1 MQELQEQRRP
11 SSIKRRRLKKLSI
24 IFAGSVAMLLILY
37 FILTSSVVLKSIVLP
52 MAGKQ
57 LGAPVHAQD
66 INFSL
71 FSSTLEIKYLTVGDS
86 AAPLLSSRR
95 AYVKCAFLSLPGSII
110 IDTLELDNTSVKL
123 HRSADGKW
131 NLPLLNISKESDVPA
146 AKTPAPA
153 DAETKPVS
161 AKPSP
166 PPHIEIKKLVI
177 SKLSVGIQ
185 DQLGGKTENFQL
197 DDFNLN
203 ISNIVPSGNAKVE
216 FDGKLEL
223 KQGDLL
229 LEDGQF
235 AGTGLIDLSKELMP
249 ELFKLKQSLT
259 ISRGYALGQALD
271 RTRLDNVV
279 EFTFDGN
286 NFNIR
291 EISLNEYKADKL
303 SAQMDFDASGTVE
316 PLDIKFQLNAP
327 LIPEAFL
334 DMVEFLSGASG
345 LGYAQLDIAGRLGWS
360 NQTLSAVASVDLKHH
375 EAGKEEVLIPEFQ
388 FSLNEDVKLD
398 MKNKTMSIKAL
409 KAELSE
415 EESRGIKLSLSK
427 PFSYNWSEP
436 DKAPDVY
443 PSINLTLNQLRL
455 VYLNLLRRRSG
466 ISFNSGMISGTA
478 NTVFNAQNN
487 SITLKNMFAGRDI
500 NFGAPGYK
508 TGGLSFDQSAMVKI
522 QNMKTLEVSPLFFS
536 LKQNDAVLAELRL
549 NSVMDMKSQVASFD
563 LILSQVCGSVFDMLP
578 QVVKDLDILKN
589 MFKNLSP
596 FTLDVK
602 SSGSMALK
610 QGALILKQVDVSLNR
625 PEQGSLK
632 VDFLKP
638 WELDLSGAG
647 TVLKQPMNAQVNL
660 DNMDVR
666 FVNSFLPPSQVFR
679 AGRVTTRLN
688 TSLDIMKA
696 VLKTTGTI
704 SIDSLTMTSGAIAL
718 NNISLAADTD
728 ITMKDW
734 MELDLK
740 RFKSL
745 LGSGSARA
753 AELDCSG
760 RFDFNNG
767 TIRLQSKLGFLDEN
781 AVKIFMPDFPIR
793 FKTAGAVTFVM
804 NPGYSVPLIKCDLNT
819 TDVITPEINA
829 PLQGKLNI
837 DICPQEHKLQINAI
851 ECGIMQQDSLVAH
864 LLARGEVA
872 IPLKSGK
879 TILTLNSKAMDLK
892 LLEELLKS
900 SPSSADKAPKIASSP
915 SPAGTSPNPPR
926 ESSTSEPGAID
937 VKADIELK
945 LDLKKISYGPDITMS
960 CTDSTIIL
968 RRNFFS
974 ADPLKL
980 TINGTPVNISL
991 QMDPGQPDGYPFELA
1006 ANFKAMHVGPIFRTL
1021 ASDTSINASGKV
1033 DDFDLKLKGKGFTMP
1048 NLEKNLNGRLKL
1060 NASAMSFPDSLKSF
1074 KPVRVILI
1082 PVEAMAQI
1090 LTHLPQMGR
1099 DARRSFEAA
1108 RDVYTN
1114 VNNLYLEKG
1123 EVDLL
1128 IANGRTSITKFD
1140 FRGDFI
1146 REMNF
1151 SGYVS
1156 INPDAP
1162 MQLVSMLDIYFVK
1175 VPLNIHGT
1183 LNEPEPDTGRMIASF
1198 ISSNIMNIVNPS
1210 SVKNIIKDSAEET
1223 GSILKQAGQILRE
1236 GITGPQPKQKDQETT
1251 QDKQKRNTDLIR
1263 DILNF

>member
-1 MQELQEQRRP
+1 MQRQQV
-11 SSIKRRRLKKLSI
+11 STKKRRLKKLGI
-24 IFAGSVAMLLILY
+24 ILAASAALLLVLY

-52 MAGKQ
+52 MAEKQ
-57 LGAPVHAQD
+57 LGVPVHAQD
-66 INFSL
+66 INLSL
-71 FSSTLEIKYLTVGDS
+71 FSSTLEIKYLTLGDS
-86 AAPLLSSRR
+86 AAPMLSSRR
-95 AYVKCAFLSLPGSII
+95 AYVKCAFFSLPGAII
-110 IDTLELDNTSVKL
+110 IDTLELDSTSLKL

-131 NLPLLNISKESDVPA
+131 NLPLLNISKAPDSPVV
-146 AKTPAPA
+146 KTPEPSGKTTA
-153 DAETKPVS
+153 TKTTATKSTPI
-161 AKPSP
+161 PY
-166 PPHIEIKKLVI
+166 IEIKKLAI
-177 SKLSVGIQ
+177 SKLTVDIQ
-185 DQLGGKTENFQL
+185 DHLGGKTENLKL

-203 ISNIVPSGNAKVE
+203 ITNIVPSSKARME

-223 KQGDLL
+223 KQGDMFF
-229 LEDGQF
+229 EDGQLS
-235 AGTGLIDLSKELMP
+235 GTGSIDLSKELMP
-249 ELFKLKQSLT
+249 ELFTLKQSLA
-259 ISRGYALGQALD
+259 ISRGHALGQALD

-291 EISLNEYKADKL
+291 EISLKEYKADKL
-303 SAQMDFDASGTVE
+303 SAQLDFDASGTVK
-316 PLDIKFQLNAP
+316 PLDIKFQLKAP

-334 DMVEFLSGASG
+334 DMVEFLTGASG

-360 NQTLSAVASVDLKHH
+360 NQMLSAAASVDLKHY

-398 MKNKTMSIKAL
+398 MKNKTVSIKAL

-415 EESRGIKLSLSK
+415 KESRGIKLSLSK

-436 DKAPDVY
+436 DKAPEAY
-443 PSINLTLNQLRL
+443 PSINLALNQLRL
-455 VYLNLLRRRSG
+455 SYLNLLSRRSG
-466 ISFNSGMISGTA
+466 ITFNSGMISGAA

-487 SITLKNMFAGRDI
+487 SITLKSMFDGRDVS
-500 NFGAPGYK
+500 FSAPGYK
-508 TGGLSFDQSAMVKI
+508 AGGLSFDKSVTVKI
-522 QNMKTLEVSPLFFS
+522 QNMKTLEVSPLFLL
-536 LKQNDAVLAELRL
+536 LKQHDAVLAELRL
-549 NSVMDMKSQVASFD
+549 SSTMDMKSQVASFD
-563 LILSQVCGSVFDMLP
+563 LALSQVSGSIFDMMP

-610 QGALILKQVDVSLNR
+610 QGALALNQVDVSLTR

-632 VDFLKP
+632 VTFLKP
-638 WELDLSGAG
+638 WELNLSGTG
-647 TVLKQPMNAQVNL
+647 TMLKEPINAQVNL

-679 AGRVTTRLN
+679 AGRATTRLN

-704 SIDSLTMTSGAIAL
+704 AVESLTMTSGEINF
-718 NNISLAADTD
+718 NNISLAADAD
-728 ITMKDW
+728 VGMKDW

-745 LGSGSARA
+745 LRTGSVRA
-753 AELDCSG
+753 ADLDCSG

-767 TIRLQSKLGFLDEN
+767 TIQLQSQLGFLDEN
-781 AVKIFMPDFPIR
+781 VVKIFMPEFPIR
-793 FKTAGAVTFVM
+793 FKTAGNATFAM
-804 NPGYSVPLIKCDLNT
+804 NPGYSVPLIKCDLSA
-819 TDVITPEINA
+819 TDIITPQTNA
-829 PLQGKLNI
+829 PLQAKLNI
-837 DICPQEHKLQINAI
+837 DMRPREQTLQINAI
-851 ECGIMQQDSLVAH
+851 ECSIMRQNSLVSH
-864 LLARGEVA
+864 FLAQGEVA

-879 TILTLNSKAMDLK
+879 TTLTLNSKAMDLK
-892 LLEELLKS
+892 LLEELLETNP
-900 SPSSADKAPKIASSP
+900 SPADKAPEVARAPRQADTPP
-915 SPAGTSPNPPR
+915 STPP
-926 ESSTSEPGAID
+926 SEPDAID

-968 RRNFFS
+968 RRNLFR
-974 ADPLKL
+974 ADPFKL
-980 TINGTPVNISL
+980 TLNGTPVNISL
-991 QMDPGQPDGYPFELA
+991 QADPGQSNGYPFELA
-1006 ANFKAMHVGPIFRTL
+1006 ANFEAMHIGPIFRTL
-1021 ASDTSINASGKV
+1021 ASDMSMNASGKV
-1033 DDFDLKLKGKGFTMP
+1033 NDFDLKLKGKGFTLP
-1048 NLEKNLNGRLKL
+1048 NLEKNLSGQLKL
-1060 NASAMSFPDSLKSF
+1060 NAAALSFPDSLKSF
-1074 KPVRVILI
+1074 KPIRVILI

-1090 LTHLPQMGR
+1090 LTHIPQMGR
-1099 DARRSFEAA
+1099 DAKKSFEAA

-1128 IANGRTSITKFD
+1128 IADGRATIRKFD
-1140 FRGDFI
+1140 FHGDFI

-1151 SGYVS
+1151 TGYMP

-1162 MQLVSMLDIYFVK
+1162 MQLISLLDIYYIK

-1183 LNEPEPDTGRMIASF
+1183 LNNPEPDTSKMITSF
-1198 ISSNIMNIVNPS
+1198 ISSNFINIVNQEP
-1210 SVKNIIKDSAEET
+1210 VRNIIKGSAEET
-1223 GSILKQAGQILRE
+1223 GSIIKQAGRILRE
-1236 GITGPQPKQKDQETT
+1236 GITGPQPKEKDQETT
-1251 QDKQKRNTDLIR
+1251 KDKQKKNTDLIR

>member
-1 MQELQEQRRP
+1 
-11 SSIKRRRLKKLSI
+11 
-24 IFAGSVAMLLILY
+24 MLLMLY

-131 NLPLLNISKESDVPA
+131 NLPLLNISKESDAPA
-146 AKTPAPA
+146 AKIPAPA
-153 DAETKPVS
+153 DAATKPVS

-166 PPHIEIKKLVI
+166 PPTSFPHIEIKKLVI

-185 DQLGGKTENFQL
+185 DQLGGKTEEFQL

-203 ISNIVPSGNAKVE
+203 VSNIVPSGNAKME
-216 FDGKLEL
+216 FNGKLDL
-223 KQGDLL
+223 KQGDIFLD
-229 LEDGQF
+229 DGQL
-235 AGTGLIDLSKELMP
+235 AGIGSIDLSKELTP

-259 ISRGYALGQALD
+259 ISRGHALGQALD

-291 EISLNEYKADKL
+291 EVSLKEYKAEKL
-303 SAQMDFDASGTVE
+303 SAQLDFDASGTVK
-316 PLDIKFQLNAP
+316 PLDVKFRLNAP

-334 DMVEFLSGASG
+334 DMVEFLSGARG
-345 LGYAQLDIAGRLGWS
+345 LGYAQLDIDGRLNRS
-360 NQTLSAVASVDLKHH
+360 SQMLSSVASVSLKHY
-375 EAGKEEVLIPEFQ
+375 EAGKDEVLIPEFQ
-388 FSLNEDVKLD
+388 FNLNEDVKLD
-398 MKNKTMSIKAL
+398 MKNKTVSIKAL
-409 KAELSE
+409 NAELSE
-415 EESRGIKLSLSK
+415 KESRGIKLSLSK

-436 DKAPDVY
+436 DKAPEVY

-500 NFGAPGYK
+500 NFDAPGYNA
-508 TGGLSFDQSAMVKI
+508 GGLSFDQSATVKI

-549 NSVMDMKSQVASFD
+549 SSIMDMKSQVASFD

-602 SSGSMALK
+602 SSGSMAMK
-610 QGALILKQVDVSLNR
+610 QGTLTLKQVDVSLTR

-647 TVLKQPMNAQVNL
+647 TVLKQPMQAQVNL

-688 TSLDIMKA
+688 TSLDIMKSA
-696 VLKTTGTI
+696 LKTTGTI
-704 SIDSLTMTSGAIAL
+704 SIDSLTMTSGAMAF

-728 ITMKDW
+728 IAMKDW
-734 MELDLK
+734 KELDLK

-745 LGSGSARA
+745 LRAGSARA

-760 RFDFNNG
+760 SFDFNNG

-781 AVKIFMPDFPIR
+781 AVKIFIPDFPIR
-793 FKTAGAVTFVM
+793 FKTAGVVTFAM
-804 NPGYSVPLIKCDLNT
+804 NSGYSVPLIKCDLNA
-819 TDVITPEINA
+819 TDIITPEINA

-851 ECGIMQQDSLVAH
+851 ECSIMRQNSLVTH
-864 LLARGEVA
+864 LLARGEIA
-872 IPLKSGK
+872 IPLSGGK
-879 TILTLNSKAMDLK
+879 TILTLNSQAMDLK

-900 SPSSADKAPKIASSP
+900 SH
-915 SPAGTSPNPPR
+915 SPAGKAPEIASTPSAPSAPSAPVNTPPGAPQDSSP
-926 ESSTSEPGAID
+926 SEPGAID

-968 RRNFFS
+968 RRNLFS

-980 TINGTPVNISL
+980 TLNGTPVNILL
-991 QMDPGQPDGYPFELA
+991 QADPGQPDGYPFELA

-1128 IANGRTSITKFD
+1128 ITNGKASITKFN
-1140 FRGDFI
+1140 FHGDFI

-1175 VPLNIHGT
+1175 VPLNINGT
-1183 LNEPEPDTGRMIASF
+1183 LNEPEPDTGRMITSF
-1198 ISSNIMNIVNPS
+1198 ISSNLINIVNPG
-1210 SVKNIIKDSAEET
+1210 SVRNIIKDSAEET

-1236 GITGPQPKQKDQETT
+1236 GITGPQPRKKDKETRE
-1251 QDKQKRNTDLIR
+1251 DKQKKNIDLIQ